1 MSNMGGSN
9 LALYLKKQEVKNVT
23 DNVCN
28 LDLSLD
34 FETFPIRFV
43 DLNETVEIKFNPKD
57 ADLALRFGE
66 MRDRIAELLKTIDDF
81 KMDANGQTAAANAEK
96 LKTVRAAVCDAI
108 DHAFGNKISDKL
120 FSHCSPFAVC
130 GGELFVVQFMHKI
143 VPQIEKRIKEETV
156 ALGAAAKKY
165 TDKYAK

>member
-1 MSNMGGSN
+1 M
-9 LALYLKKQEVKNVT
+9 T

-34 FETFPIRFV
+34 FEVFPIRFV
-43 DLNETVEIKFNPKD
+43 DVDETVEIRFNPKD
-57 ADLALRFGE
+57 ADLVLRFGE
-66 MRDRIAELLKTIDDF
+66 MRDRIAELLKTLDDF
-81 KMDANGQTAAANAEK
+81 KLNANGSADATENAEK
-96 LKTVRAAVCDAI
+96 LKSVRAAVCDAI

-130 GGELFVVQFMHKI
+130 GGELFVVQFLHKI

-165 TDKYAK
+165 TEKYAK